1 VPTRRVELAPE
12 AQQLK
17 QRMFR
22 YFTTQQSVLSRFPL
36 DVERF
41 RVAPRYVFTV
51 PPHDG
56 PLDYERYC
64 TTITGAEWRANAEKA
79 LEILR
84 AKQRIGARRA
94 S

>member
-1 VPTRRVELAPE
+1 M
-12 AQQLK
+12 LK
-17 QRMFR
+17 ARMFR
-22 YFTTQQSVLSRFPL
+22 YFTTQQQVLSAFAL

-56 PLDYERYC
+56 RLDYERYC

-79 LEILR
+79 LHVLR
-84 AKQRIGARRA
+84 AKRRISSRRA